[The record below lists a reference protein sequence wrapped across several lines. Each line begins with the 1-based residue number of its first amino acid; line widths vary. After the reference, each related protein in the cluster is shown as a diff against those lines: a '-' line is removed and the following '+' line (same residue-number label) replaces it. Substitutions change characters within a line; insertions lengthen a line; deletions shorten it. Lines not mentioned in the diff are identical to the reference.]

1 MLQWKKFISA
11 ATGIVM
17 LSTVLIGSVSA
28 STVAQGQ
35 EAQAKSY
42 RIVALGD
49 SITVG
54 YEPKMDMNSKPYGFV
69 ERLYEQGLFHSR
81 TTLSNYGIL
90 GLKGAGLEHFVEAA
104 KKGQAISA
112 DAIQVGLSDPRAE
125 DIGASAVQL
134 KADIA
139 SADLITITIG
149 GNDLRPIIESALT
162 PGSADFTSSMEN
174 LFTSYITSMTSVI
187 GNLHELNS
195 DALIVVAD
203 QYQPVPSIANQA
215 MYPKLIAASDTF
227 SGIVDKMAA
236 GYQSQ
241 GVNVKVAHV
250 AKEFVGGEG
259 TMTHIIA
266 DRDIHPNQFGY
277 EAIAKVFAETVWGE
291 YRKPSIIDKTLPM
304 TIVVKGKELNTSYK
318 PVLRNNQNFVAIQD
332 IVTAVGATSKWDS
345 RTSSATIT
353 YDTRTVIIKIG
364 STSVLVNG
372 QSVPTDTPA
381 FLYKVGKENKTY
393 VPLALLATGLG
404 LEVEFSSKL
413 RTAFIN
419 P

>member
-1 MLQWKKFISA
+1 MHQWKKCISV
-11 ATGIVM
+11 ATVVVM

-28 STVAQGQ
+28 SAVTQGQ
-35 EAQAKSY
+35 EAESKSY

-54 YEPKMDMNSKPYGFV
+54 YEPKMDLNSKPYGFV
-69 ERLYEQGLFHSR
+69 ERLYEQGLFHGR

-104 KKGQAISA
+104 KQGQPITA
-112 DAIQVGLSDPRAE
+112 DAIQAELVDPRAGE
-125 DIGASAVQL
+125 IGASAVQL
-134 KADIA
+134 KSDIA

-149 GNDLRPIIESALT
+149 GNDLRPIVESALA

-203 QYQPVPSIANQA
+203 QYQPIPAIANQA
-215 MYPKLIAASDTF
+215 MYPKLLAASDKFT
-227 SGIVDKMAA
+227 GVVDKMAA
-236 GYQSQ
+236 NYQSQ
-241 GVNVKVAHV
+241 GVNVKIAHV
-250 AKEFVGGEG
+250 AKDFVGGEG

-266 DRDIHPNQFGY
+266 DRDIHPNQLGY

-304 TIVVKGKELNTSYK
+304 TIVVKGKELNTAYK

-345 RTSSATIT
+345 LTSSATIT
-353 YDTRTVIIKIG
+353 YGTRTVIIKIG
-364 STSVLVNG
+364 STSVMVNG

-381 FLYKVGKENKTY
+381 FLYKIGKEDKTY
-393 VPLALLATGLG
+393 VPLALLASGLG

-419 P
+419 L

>member
-1 MLQWKKFISA
+1 MLQWKKLISA

-28 STVAQGQ
+28 STIAQGQ
-35 EAQAKSY
+35 EAQTKSY

-54 YEPKMDMNSKPYGFV
+54 YEPKMDMNSKPFGFV
-69 ERLYEQGLFHSR
+69 ERLYEQGLFHGR
-81 TTLSNYGIL
+81 TTLSNYGII
-90 GLKGAGLEHFVEAA
+90 GLKGSGLEHFVEAA
-104 KKGQAISA
+104 KKGQSISA
-112 DAIQVGLSDPRAE
+112 DAIQAGLSDPRAG

-134 KADIA
+134 KADIT

-162 PGSADFTSSMEN
+162 PESVDFTSSMDN

-203 QYQPVPSIANQA
+203 QYQPIPSIANQA

-227 SGIVDKMAA
+227 SGVVDKMAA

-318 PVLRNNQNFVAIQD
+318 PVLRNNQNFVAIHD
-332 IVTAVGATSKWDS
+332 IVNAVGATSKWDS

-353 YDTRTVIIKIG
+353 YGSRTVIIKIG
-364 STSVLVNG
+364 ATSVMVNG
-372 QSVPTDTPA
+372 QWVPTDTPA
-381 FLYKVGKENKTY
+381 FLYKIGKEDKTY

>member
-1 MLQWKKFISA
+1 MLQWKKCISV

-28 STVAQGQ
+28 SAVTQGQ
-35 EAQAKSY
+35 EYESKSY

-54 YEPKMDMNSKPYGFV
+54 YEPKMDLNSKPYGFV
-69 ERLYEQGLFHSR
+69 ERLYEQGLFHGR

-104 KKGQAISA
+104 KKGQPINA
-112 DAIQVGLSDPRAE
+112 DAIQAELVDPRAGE
-125 DIGASAVQL
+125 IGASAVQL
-134 KADIA
+134 KSDIA

-149 GNDLRPIIESALT
+149 GNDLRPIVESALA

-203 QYQPVPSIANQA
+203 QYQPIPSIANQA
-215 MYPKLIAASDTF
+215 MYPKLLAASDKFT
-227 SGIVDKMAA
+227 GVVDKMAA
-236 GYQSQ
+236 NYQSQ
-241 GVNVKVAHV
+241 GVNVKIAHV
-250 AKEFVGGEG
+250 AKDFVGGES

-266 DRDIHPNQFGY
+266 DRDIHPNQLGY

-304 TIVVKGKELNTSYK
+304 TIVVKGKELNTAYK

-345 RTSSATIT
+345 LTSSATIT
-353 YDTRTVIIKIG
+353 YGTRTVIIKIG

-381 FLYKVGKENKTY
+381 FLYKIGKENKTY
-393 VPLALLATGLG
+393 VPLALLASGLD
-404 LEVEFSSKL
+404 LDVEFSSKL

-419 P
+419 L